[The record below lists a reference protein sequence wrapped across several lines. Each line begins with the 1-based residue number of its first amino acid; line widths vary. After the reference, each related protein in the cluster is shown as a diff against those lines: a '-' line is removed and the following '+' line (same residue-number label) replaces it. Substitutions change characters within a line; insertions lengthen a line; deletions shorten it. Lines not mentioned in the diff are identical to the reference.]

1 MSEKERRAELAAFL
15 RTKREKL
22 LPAQVGLLE
31 GKRRRTPGLR
41 REEVSQLANIS
52 VEWYARLEQ
61 ARDIRVSRE
70 VLENIAQA
78 LLLNADE
85 HRHLFSLAGQES
97 PKRVQVSEEE
107 VSPSLLRFLD
117 ALGPQPAY
125 IMGKSWDLLARN
137 EAAGFLFGD
146 FAGLSPRERNCLW
159 SLFVDPAR
167 RRLFVDW
174 EDVAKRALAEF
185 RLDYGQYTD
194 DPGMKELVDSL
205 WHASPE
211 FRRWWP
217 CHLVQGNPDGIKLLD
232 HPLCG
237 RLVLEYHAFQVS
249 ERPTQRLVVYTPQP
263 QENTLQKLQQMLA
276 SV

>member
-22 LPAQVGLLE
+22 SPAQAGLLE

-61 ARDIRVSRE
+61 ARDIHASRE

-85 HRHLFSLAGQES
+85 RRHLFSLARQES

-107 VSPSLLRFLD
+107 VSQSLQRFLD

-125 IMGKSWDLLARN
+125 VMGKCWDVLARN
-137 EAAGFLFGD
+137 EAANLLFGD
-146 FAGLSPRERNCLW
+146 LARPSARERNCIW

-194 DPGMKELVDSL
+194 DPVMKELVDSL
-205 WHASPE
+205 LHASPE

-217 CHLVQGNPDGIKLLD
+217 CHLVQGNPDGVKVLD

-249 ERPTQRLVVYTPQP
+249 EKPTQRLVVYTPQL
-263 QENTLQKLQQMLA
+263 QENTLHKLQQMMI